1 MFGSLPRMHRWV
13 LVGVCGISGGLLGA
27 WVSYVAV
34 SRIPQNC
41 ADVLLGVCVVSS
53 VNLVPIIAGVG
64 LGLLGALLLVYN
76 PEDPHRPKRTG
87 GDPDPV
93 RTEDSGD

>member
-1 MFGSLPRMHRWV
+1 
-13 LVGVCGISGGLLGA
+13 
-27 WVSYVAV
+27 
-34 SRIPQNC
+34 
-41 ADVLLGVCVVSS
+41 
-53 VNLVPIIAGVG
+53 
-64 LGLLGALLLVYN
+64 VYN